1 MEKTRTPL
9 VFFIFQNFDNSYI
22 MNLIRLS
29 NDEGVEMMLQSAPKR
44 QAILDE
50 EKWDLTHLVK
60 DEATFE
66 KALPSFLEKAQQL
79 QQQWQGNVQTAEDVL
94 ALIKAYE
101 AFETAL
107 VPFSEFAML
116 DPETDATN
124 TVAQERYAKM
134 AATLAQMNATLSF
147 IETDILAL
155 SEDVLAQAKQLDE
168 TYTHFITRLIERKAH
183 LLHPETEKALASLQE
198 TINAPYGLYNTTK
211 LTDIQFPNFDVDGK
225 SYPNSYNLF
234 EGDWEV
240 EENTAIRRAAFDA
253 FSKQLKLY
261 ENTTAKTY
269 QTHVKTEKT
278 IATLRGYDSVIDYL
292 LANQEVDRDLYNRQI
307 DITMKELAPH
317 MRRYAQLLKK
327 VHGLDFISI
336 ADLKVSLDPEFE
348 PTITVEQSR
357 DYLKK
362 ALHVLGDDY
371 LSMIDEAFDNR
382 WIDFAQNEGKS
393 TGAFC
398 ASPYGYHSYILISW
412 TSRMNEVF
420 VLAHE
425 LGHAGHFRNA
435 QRAQTLFNSESSTY
449 FVEAP
454 STMNEML
461 MANYLLKS
469 SDDPRFKRW
478 VISTIIA
485 RTYFHNFVTHLLEA
499 AYQRKV
505 YDMIDAG
512 GSVNAETLNNLFREV
527 LETFW
532 GEDVVINEGAELT
545 WMRQPHYYMGL
556 YPYTYSAGLTIS
568 TQVSQRILHD
578 EAGAVDDWLKTL
590 QLGGS
595 VSPVELAKT
604 AGVDITTDKPL
615 KDTIAFIGSLV
626 DQLEQLTA
634 EIGD

>member
-1 MEKTRTPL
+1 
-9 VFFIFQNFDNSYI
+9 
-22 MNLIRLS
+22 
-29 NDEGVEMMLQSAPKR
+29 MLQSAPKR
-44 QAILDE
+44 SE
-50 EKWDLTHLVK
+50 VPENEKWDLTHLIK
-60 DEATFE
+60 DEQTFQQGLP
-66 KALPSFLEKAQQL
+66 ALLQEAQQL
-79 QQQWQGNVQTAEDVL
+79 QQQWQGRLKTAEDVI
-94 ALIKAYE
+94 AFIQQYE
-101 AFETAL
+101 TFQTKV
-107 VPFSEFAML
+107 VPFSEFAVL
-116 DPETDATN
+116 DVETDATN
-124 TVAQERYAKM
+124 TIAQQRYAKL
-134 AATLAQMNATLSF
+134 ASTLAQISATLSF
-147 IETDILAL
+147 VDSDILAL
-155 SEDVLAQAKQLDE
+155 PLETLHAAQQLNP
-168 TYTHFITRLIERKAH
+168 TYAHHLKRLIDRKAH
-183 LLHPETEKALASLQE
+183 LLHPEAEKAIASLQE
-198 TINAPYGLYNTTK
+198 TIDAPYGLYNTTK
-211 LTDIQFPNFDVDGK
+211 LTDIQFPDFTVDGK

-240 EENTAIRRAAFDA
+240 EENANIRRAAFDA
-253 FSKQLKLY
+253 FSKELKRY

-269 QTHVKTEKT
+269 NTHVKTEKT

-292 LANQEVDRDLYNRQI
+292 LADQEVDHDLYNRQI
-307 DITMKELAPH
+307 DVTMKELAPH

-327 VHGLDFISI
+327 VHGLNTISI
-336 ADLKVSLDPEFE
+336 ADLKVSLDPEYE
-348 PTITVEQSR
+348 PEITVEASR

-371 LSMIDEAFDNR
+371 LAMIDDAFDNK

-435 QRAQTLFNSESSTY
+435 QRAQTLLNSESSTY

-469 SDDPRFKRW
+469 STDPRFKRW
-478 VISTIIA
+478 VISSIIA

-505 YDMIDAG
+505 YDIIDNG
-512 GSVNAETLNNLFREV
+512 GAVDAETLNDLFRSV
-527 LETFW
+527 LVEFW
-532 GEDVVINEGAELT
+532 GEDVDINDGAELT

-568 TQVSQRILHD
+568 TQVSQRILH
-578 EAGAVDDWLKTL
+578 EEQGAVEDWLATL
-590 QLGGS
+590 KLGGS

-634 EIGD
+634 EIEA